1 MKFMAHLDR
10 NFFEYG
16 AGGGSK
22 VSDRAEPTARTP
34 QSVSANTGFSMSKRK
49 ARIDS
54 AAEAVRVMAK
64 ATTRIE
70 PPENV
75 PLEATD
81 MPFFDSVIAEY
92 ARSEW
97 SAHQLELAAML
108 ARTMADLTRE
118 QQLLRDEGGVA
129 YSDKGTPVANPRKSI
144 VQMHASSILSF
155 RRSLSLHARAQA
167 GEARDVAK
175 RRGAAKEIEGDNPLE
190 DDLLARPE

>member
-1 MKFMAHLDR
+1 MA
-10 NFFEYG
+10 
-16 AGGGSK
+16 
-22 VSDRAEPTARTP
+22 
-34 QSVSANTGFSMSKRK
+34 KRK

-64 ATTRIE
+64 ATSEIQ

-75 PLEATD
+75 PLD
-81 MPFFDSVIAEY
+81 DGDLPFFRNVIAEY

-97 SAHQLELAAML
+97 SSHQLEIAAML

-118 QQLLRDEGGVA
+118 QMLLRTEGGVA

-175 RRGAAKEIEGDNPLE
+175 RRGAAKDIEDGNPLE
-190 DDLLARPE
+190 DDLLARPD

>member
-1 MKFMAHLDR
+1 MA
-10 NFFEYG
+10 
-16 AGGGSK
+16 
-22 VSDRAEPTARTP
+22 
-34 QSVSANTGFSMSKRK
+34 KRK

-64 ATTRIE
+64 AVEEIQ
-70 PPENV
+70 PPANV
-75 PLEATD
+75 PLDQED
-81 MPFFDSVIAEY
+81 IPFFRNVIAEY

-97 SAHQLELAAML
+97 SSHQLELAALL

-118 QQLLRDEGGVA
+118 QKLLRDEGGVA
-129 YSDKGTPVANPRKSI
+129 FSEMGTPVANPRKSI

-175 RRGAAKEIEGDNPLE
+175 RRDAAKEIESDNPLD
-190 DDLLARPE
+190 DDLLARPG

>member
-1 MKFMAHLDR
+1 MA
-10 NFFEYG
+10 
-16 AGGGSK
+16 
-22 VSDRAEPTARTP
+22 
-34 QSVSANTGFSMSKRK
+34 KRK

-54 AAEAVRVMAK
+54 ASEAVRVMAK
-64 ATTRIE
+64 AVSDVA
-70 PPENV
+70 PPDNV
-75 PLEATD
+75 PLDPED
-81 MPFFDSVIAEY
+81 LPFFRNVIAEY

-97 SAHQLELAAML
+97 SSHQLEIAAML

-118 QQLLRDEGGVA
+118 QKLLRDEGGVS
-129 YSDKGTPVANPRKSI
+129 YSEKGTPVANPRKSI

-175 RRGAAKEIEGDNPLE
+175 RRAGAKAIESDNPLE

>member
-1 MKFMAHLDR
+1 MA
-10 NFFEYG
+10 
-16 AGGGSK
+16 
-22 VSDRAEPTARTP
+22 
-34 QSVSANTGFSMSKRK
+34 KRK

-64 ATTRIE
+64 ATTEIE
-70 PPENV
+70 PPANV
-75 PLEATD
+75 PLDAED
-81 MPFFDSVIAEY
+81 LPFFRNVIAEY

-97 SAHQLELAAML
+97 SSHQLELAAML

-118 QQLLRDEGGVA
+118 QKLLRDEGGVA
-129 YSDKGTPVANPRKSI
+129 YSEKGTPVANPRKSI

-175 RRGAAKEIEGDNPLE
+175 RREAAKDIESDNPL
-190 DDLLARPE
+190 DDYLLARPG

>member
-1 MKFMAHLDR
+1 MA
-10 NFFEYG
+10 
-16 AGGGSK
+16 
-22 VSDRAEPTARTP
+22 
-34 QSVSANTGFSMSKRK
+34 KRK

-64 ATTRIE
+64 ATTDIQ
-70 PPENV
+70 PPDNV
-75 PLEATD
+75 PLDAED
-81 MPFFDSVIAEY
+81 LPFFRNVISEY
-92 ARSEW
+92 ARSDW

-118 QQLLRDEGGVA
+118 QKLLRDEGGVA
-129 YSDKGTPVANPRKSI
+129 HSEKGTPVANPRKSI

-175 RRGAAKEIEGDNPLE
+175 RRGATKEIEGDNPLE
-190 DDLLARPE
+190 DDLLARPD

>member
-1 MKFMAHLDR
+1 MA
-10 NFFEYG
+10 
-16 AGGGSK
+16 A
-22 VSDRAEPTARTP
+22 
-34 QSVSANTGFSMSKRK
+34 KRK

-54 AAEAVRVMAK
+54 AEEAVRVMAK
-64 ATTRIE
+64 ATKDVK
-70 PPENV
+70 PPANV
-75 PLEATD
+75 PLD
-81 MPFFDSVIAEY
+81 DGDIPFFNNVIAEY

-97 SAHQLELAAML
+97 SSHQLEIAAML

-118 QQLLRDEGGVA
+118 QMLLREEGGVA
-129 YSDKGTPVANPRKSI
+129 YSEKGTPVANPRKAI

-175 RRGAAKEIEGDNPLE
+175 RRGAAKDIESDNPLE

>member
-1 MKFMAHLDR
+1 MA
-10 NFFEYG
+10 
-16 AGGGSK
+16 
-22 VSDRAEPTARTP
+22 
-34 QSVSANTGFSMSKRK
+34 KRK

-64 ATTRIE
+64 ATKEIQ
-70 PPENV
+70 PPSNV
-75 PLEATD
+75 PLDGED
-81 MPFFDSVIAEY
+81 IPFFRNVIAEY

-118 QQLLRDEGGVA
+118 QKLLRDEGGVA
-129 YSDKGTPVANPRKSI
+129 YSEKGTPVANPRKSI

-167 GEARDVAK
+167 GEARDVGK
-175 RRGAAKEIEGDNPLE
+175 RREAAKGIEGNNPLE
-190 DDLLARPE
+190 DDLLARP

>member
-1 MKFMAHLDR
+1 M
-10 NFFEYG
+10 
-16 AGGGSK
+16 
-22 VSDRAEPTARTP
+22 T
-34 QSVSANTGFSMSKRK
+34 KRK

-64 ATTRIE
+64 ATTEIE

-75 PLEATD
+75 PLD
-81 MPFFDSVIAEY
+81 DDDLPFFRNVIAEF

-108 ARTMADLTRE
+108 ARTMADLVRE
-118 QQLLRDEGGVA
+118 QALLRDEGGVS
-129 YSDKGTPVANPRKSI
+129 YSEKGTPVANPRKSI

-167 GEARDVAK
+167 GEARDAAK
-175 RRGAAKEIEGDNPLE
+175 RREAAKAIEGDNPLE
-190 DDLLARPE
+190 DDLLARPG

>member
-1 MKFMAHLDR
+1 MA
-10 NFFEYG
+10 
-16 AGGGSK
+16 
-22 VSDRAEPTARTP
+22 
-34 QSVSANTGFSMSKRK
+34 KRK

-64 ATTRIE
+64 ATKEIQ
-70 PPENV
+70 PPSNV
-75 PLEATD
+75 PLDDED
-81 MPFFDSVIAEY
+81 LPFFRNVIAEY

-118 QQLLRDEGGVA
+118 QKLLRDEGGVS
-129 YSDKGTPVANPRKSI
+129 YSEKGTPVANPRKSI

-167 GEARDVAK
+167 GEARDVGK
-175 RRGAAKEIEGDNPLE
+175 RREAAKGIEGDNPLE
-190 DDLLARPE
+190 DDLLARP